1 MSGNKNNCGEINPGI
16 DTKRIAIK
24 AKSNWS
30 TIQNGAPLLISNLL
44 LRNEPTKS
52 PITAP
57 YEAITIL
64 INNTK
69 KFIGTSPPIK

>member
-16 DTKRIAIK
+16 DTKRIAIN
-24 AKSNWS
+24 AKSSWS

-44 LRNEPTKS
+44 LRKDPIKS

-57 YEAITIL
+57 YDASIIL
-64 INNTK
+64 TNKTK
-69 KFIGTSPPIK
+69 KFNGTSPPIK